1 MEACSGVAFLECLTR
16 RRSFMLVRLG
26 VVLEVLPTLVL
37 KMDWTVVWRIVREM
51 VLLHLLVKL
60 VQLVLFFFALFTL
73 AKVFAL
79 FIVFKLLIF
88 FTLFIVFALF
98 LHC

>member
-1 MEACSGVAFLECLTR
+1 
-16 RRSFMLVRLG
+16 MLVRLG